1 MPQSFDTTQDK
12 KGFSLV
18 GVVIALG
25 VLALAIGGWYFSS
38 NTFRPS
44 VVQTGINAE
53 EQARDLKARI
63 ESQARGEEKQIQ
75 ATNPGT
81 STPKNMNHL
90 VALTTNFGIIQFQ
103 TYDADAPKA
112 VNNFITLAKKGF
124 YDNLTFH
131 RVIKGFMIQGGDP
144 KGDGTGGPGYAF
156 EDELNPKTPSYL
168 AGYEKGVVAM
178 ANAGP
183 NTNGSQFFI
192 MLENY
197 PLPHNYTIFG
207 KVMKG
212 QQVVDTIGT
221 LKTGPNDRP
230 ITPVVIEK
238 VSVEETQ

>member
-1 MPQSFDTTQDK
+1 MSQSFDTTQDK

-25 VLALAIGGWYFSS
+25 ILALAIGGWYFLPEADPPPEDSS
-38 NTFRPS
+38 NNPEPS
-44 VVQTGINAE
+44 AP
-53 EQARDLKARI
+53 A
-63 ESQARGEEKQIQ
+63 S
-75 ATNPGT
+75 
-81 STPKNMNHL
+81 KNMNHL
-90 VALTTNFGIIQFQ
+90 ITLTTNFGIIQFQ
-103 TYDADAPKA
+103 TFDADVPKA

-124 YDNLTFH
+124 YDKLIFH

-144 KGDGTGGPGYAF
+144 KGDGTGGPGYTF
-156 EDELNPKTPSYL
+156 EDELNPRAPSYQ
-168 AGYEKGVVAM
+168 AGYQKGVVAM

-207 KVMKG
+207 KVVKG
-212 QQVVDTIGT
+212 QQVVDAIGT

-230 ITPVVIEK
+230 ITPVVIQK
-238 VSVEETQ
+238 ASVEETQ